1 MTEPKP
7 KYSPRG
13 YQTYILNRVSELK
26 NTPLLLELDCGL
38 GKRFI
43 THQLVAKRFSDT
55 GVLIIVHSSSS
66 LQETV
71 DYLKGEYGGLDE
83 ELGELSSRVQSGHR
97 VHTLR
102 EKRVIVATPQVLTSL
117 FQKDST
123 LFERFE
129 IVLINEVDTLV
140 RRSGGRTALVYP
152 WPTLLS
158 YLQGKWII
166 GMSGTLRDD
175 HAVFTREQ
183 IEIRNELT
191 TLQEYI
197 PGAALIT
204 MEDLY
209 GTDVEE
215 FLEPTFLQVRTVNDP
230 TIRSISKVLDE
241 LIRNTRMEILNELEE
256 DGNLE
261 TVDGDARR
269 VHLLL
274 ERLPVTEEL
283 KGRYSGL
290 LMLRKYIYA
299 MPPKQFLRMFY
310 GQYLKHYFNT
320 SDLRRTLPAISSKTT
335 HVLKLAVEHDKTL
348 VLSSYLEMVSQ
359 IKEVVEKAGLSV
371 LTLTG
376 QTRDKGEVLRLFR
389 EDANQRVLVMSP
401 VGERDLDIPHADVMV
416 VCDSINTTKTMYQK
430 FKRTRGGLVILLT
443 YSGTSEERKVTRLM
457 DRILNRY
464 PWSTA
469 VIESKG
475 EKLG

>member
-1 MTEPKP
+1 MTESKP

-13 YQTYILNRVSELK
+13 YQTYILDRVSELK
-26 NTPLLLELDCGL
+26 DTPLLLELDCGL

-43 THQLVAKRFSDT
+43 THQLVAKRFPETDIL
-55 GVLIIVHSSSS
+55 VIVHSSSS
-66 LQETV
+66 LQETI
-71 DYLKGEYGGLDE
+71 DYLRGEYGGLEE
-83 ELGELSSRVQSGHR
+83 ELGELSSRVQSGR
-97 VHTLR
+97 RAYTLR
-102 EKRVIVATPQVLTSL
+102 EKRVIVATPQVLASL
-117 FQKDST
+117 LQKDSSQ
-123 LFERFE
+123 FERFRL
-129 IVLINEVDTLV
+129 VLINEVDTLV

-152 WPTLLS
+152 WSTLLS
-158 YLQGKWII
+158 YLEGKWII

-183 IEIRNELT
+183 VEIRNELA

-197 PGAALIT
+197 PGAQLIT

-209 GTDVEE
+209 DTDVEE
-215 FLEPTFLQVRTVNDP
+215 FLEPTFLQISTVNDQK
-230 TIRSISKVLDE
+230 IRSISKVLDE
-241 LIRNTRMEILNELEE
+241 LIRNTRTEILNELEE

-261 TVDGDARR
+261 MVEGDARR

-310 GQYLKHYFNT
+310 GKYLKHFFNT
-320 SDLRRTLPAISSKTT
+320 SDLRRTLPTVSSKAT
-335 HVLKLAVEHDKTL
+335 HVLKLAIEHKKTL
-348 VLSSYLEMVSQ
+348 VLTSYLEMVSQ
-359 IKEVVEKAGLSV
+359 IKEVLEKAGLAV

-376 QTRDKGEVLRLFR
+376 QTRNKGEVLKSFR
-389 EDANQRVLVMSP
+389 EDVDQRVLVMSP

-430 FKRTRGGLVILLT
+430 FKRTRGGLVFLLA
-443 YSGTSEERKVTRLM
+443 YSGTSEEQKVMKLM
-457 DRILNRY
+457 DRILTRY

-469 VIESKG
+469 VIESKS
-475 EKLG
+475 ENLG